1 MQVSTLLGWVAGLR
15 VGWLAL
21 GLSMLLKAGV
31 GQAQTTP
38 ATFVIRRAGRH
49 KARLPFTTQRNLI
62 IVAARLNGHGP
73 YNFLLDTGV
82 GTSLLTDPVLADSLH
97 LVRSGSEY
105 KLLGV
110 GGTDSGLRAYEAI
123 NVRVSLGGRAEAP
136 GMTWLL
142 LSNDVLDLSGYVGMP
157 IHGIIGADL
166 FRSFVVTIRPEQ
178 HELVLTNPADY
189 RAPRGRR
196 WARLPLL
203 VEHDKAYLTALVQQQ
218 PATPNAAPLPLRL
231 LLDTGAGH
239 ALSLETTSDLRLH
252 LPATRLR
259 TDLGRGLTGLI
270 SGSLGRVVAMQLG
283 NYHLPGV
290 LTSFPDSSQV
300 HERLSGSERLRNG
313 SIGYE
318 VLKRFTTVIDYP
330 HHQLLL
336 RPTAALHEPF
346 EHDMCGLDLL
356 ATGPNYRRYLVQ
368 RVVPNSPAASA
379 GIAEGEELL
388 SINFLPINVFSLTDL
403 SRMLHSQD
411 GRVLLLL
418 LRRHDGELH
427 TASIRLKRQI

>member
-1 MQVSTLLGWVAGLR
+1 MQISALLGWVAGLR

-21 GLSMLLKAGV
+21 GLSLLLQAGV

-38 ATFVIRRAGRH
+38 ATFIISRPGRH
-49 KARLPFTTQRNLI
+49 KARLPFTMQRNLI

-82 GTSLLTDPVLADSLH
+82 GTSLLTDPTLADSLH
-97 LVRSGSEY
+97 LARGSEY

-110 GGTDSGLRAYEAI
+110 GGTDSGLRAYEAT
-123 NVRVSLGGRAEAP
+123 NVRVSLSGRAEAP

-157 IHGIIGADL
+157 IHGILGADL

-178 HELVLTNPADY
+178 HELLLTNPANY

-203 VEHDKAYLTALVQQQ
+203 LDHDKSYLTVLVQQQ
-218 PATPNAAPLPLRL
+218 SATPNAVALPLRL

-252 LPATRLR
+252 LPAARLR

-270 SGSLGRVVAMQLG
+270 SGSLGRVATMQLG
-283 NYHLPGV
+283 HYRLPQV
-290 LTSFPDSSQV
+290 LTSFPDSTQV
-300 HERLSGSERLRNG
+300 HERLSGTERLRNG

-336 RPTAALHEPF
+336 RPTATLREPF

-356 ATGPNYRRYLVQ
+356 ATGPDYRRYLVQ
-368 RVVPNSPAASA
+368 RVVPGSPAASA

-388 SINFLPINVFSLTDL
+388 SVNFLPINVLSLTDL
-403 SRMLHSQD
+403 SHLLHSQD

-427 TASIRLKRQI
+427 TTSIRLKRQI